1 MRTRLFVLIAVV
13 ILVLV
18 LALLPAQAQDSGMI
32 VCDSTLITLLYIA
45 EHDYGFQPMMDVAQF
60 DKGQFAPLFDAMMA
74 EMMEATPE
82 AMMGEATP
90 EMMMTEETMMEGMT
104 QLQPGAVE
112 GENEAC
118 TQLRA
123 EVEGFLYETLKS
135 KMMMN

>member
-1 MRTRLFVLIAVV
+1 MRTRWFVLSVV
-13 ILVLV
+13 AILVLV

-32 VCDSTLITLLYIA
+32 VCDSTLITLLYLA
-45 EHDYGFQPMMDVAQF
+45 EHDYGFHPMTDVAQF

-82 AMMGEATP
+82 AMMEEATP
-90 EMMMTEETMMEGMT
+90 EMMTEETMMEGMT
-104 QLQPGAVE
+104 QLQPGVVE

-123 EVEGFLYETLKS
+123 EVEAFLYETLKS
-135 KMMMN
+135 GMMMK